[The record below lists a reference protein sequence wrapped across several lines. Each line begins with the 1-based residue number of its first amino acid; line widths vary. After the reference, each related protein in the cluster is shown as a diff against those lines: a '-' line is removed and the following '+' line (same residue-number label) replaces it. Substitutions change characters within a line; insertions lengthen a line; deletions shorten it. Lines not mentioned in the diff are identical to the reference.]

1 MRPYAQAFLDVL
13 AASATALR
21 CEVRGHSHDHVT
33 SSCSLVRE
41 DVEKRTPTRVVN
53 ALGKLVVSRH
63 PRYMQV
69 FYTDATVPHCIVLG
83 GLEMEVLSLAR
94 NLAVF
99 AGDFPRGLAPTVAAL
114 LAAAQ
119 RALRRCA
126 CARRFCPRR

>member
-1 MRPYAQAFLDVL
+1 MRPHAQAFLDVL
-13 AASATALR
+13 AASATAR
-21 CEVRGHSHDHVT
+21 RREARGHSHYHVT
-33 SSCSLVRE
+33 SACSLVRE
-41 DVEKRTPTRVVN
+41 GVEKRAPTRVVH
-53 ALGKLVVSRH
+53 ALGKLVVTH
-63 PRYMQV
+63 QPRYMQV
-69 FYTDATVPHCIVLG
+69 FDTDATVRFRIVLG
-83 GLEMEVLSLAR
+83 SLEMEVLSLAR